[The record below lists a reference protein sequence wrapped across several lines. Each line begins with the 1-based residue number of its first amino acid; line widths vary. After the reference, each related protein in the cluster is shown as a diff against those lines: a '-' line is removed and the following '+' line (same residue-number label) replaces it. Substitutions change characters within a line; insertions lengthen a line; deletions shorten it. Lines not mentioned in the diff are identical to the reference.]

1 MQIIGDD
8 IYYRG
13 YRVGRIDPEPNTPA
27 TVMESFID
35 RKKYHSAGYFNQTE
49 NPARTKKRGRR

>member
-8 IYYRG
+8 IYYNG

-27 TVMESFID
+27 TVVESFIGPVE
-35 RKKYHSAGYFNQTE
+35 YHWPRHYERAE